1 MRQHGF
7 TLLELLVTLGIAA
20 ILASMAIPAYANL
33 VKRSNSQTL
42 AYQLVTLV
50 RFARSEAINK
60 KVTITLCGSGDGV
73 ICTDDWSKTI
83 LIFADRNRDG
93 VLDGSDTLLRRV
105 SALKEG
111 ETLAWRS
118 FRNQPYLQLQANG
131 MTYFQNG
138 NFTYCPADN
147 DAHFALHWIINV
159 SGNLRIA
166 ADKNKNGI
174 PEKADGKDIRCQN

>member
-7 TLLELLVTLGIAA
+7 TLLELLFTLGIAA

-42 AYQLVTLV
+42 SYQLVTLV

-60 KVTITLCGSGDGV
+60 KTTVTLCGSDDGAQ
-73 ICTDDWSKTI
+73 CNNAWSTTI
-83 LIFADRNRDG
+83 LIFADRNSNG
-93 VLDGSDTLLRRV
+93 ALDGSDTLLRSV
-105 SALKEG
+105 SALKKG

-131 MTYFQNG
+131 RTYFQNG
-138 NFTYCPADN
+138 NFTYCPQDG

-159 SGNLRIA
+159 SGHLRMA
-166 ADKNKNGI
+166 TDKNKNGI
-174 PEKADGKDIRCQN
+174 VEKANGRDIRC